1 MTKVLDFN
9 SIKKAKQSEKLQ
21 QETRSNHDLVLD
33 YCDEIFPEG
42 VVLVAMVD
50 GELEISSTIED
61 EETMY
66 AATFVAAKTLKRKLD
81 GE

>member
-1 MTKVLDFN
+1 MTKIIDFK
-9 SIKKAKQSEKLQ
+9 SIKEAKQFEKLQ
-21 QETRSNHDLVLD
+21 KEAKSFHDLVLD

-42 VVLVAMVD
+42 VVLIAMVN

-61 EETMY
+61 EETMF
-66 AATFVAAKTLKRKLD
+66 AATYAAAKTIKDKLD

>member
-1 MTKVLDFN
+1 MTKVIDFN
-9 SIKKAKQSEKLQ
+9 SIKEARQSKKLQ
-21 QETRSNHDLVLD
+21 QEARSDHDLVLD

-42 VVLVAMVD
+42 VVLVAMVE
-50 GELEISSTIED
+50 GELEISSTIAD

-66 AATFVAAKTLKRKLD
+66 AATFAAAKTLKRKLD

>member
-1 MTKVLDFN
+1 MTKVIDFN
-9 SIKKAKQSEKLQ
+9 SIKKAKQFEKLQ
-21 QETRSNHDLVLD
+21 QEARSNHDLVLD

-42 VVLVAMVD
+42 VVLIAIVE

-61 EETMY
+61 EETIY
-66 AATFVAAKTLKRKLD
+66 AATFAAAKTIQHKLD